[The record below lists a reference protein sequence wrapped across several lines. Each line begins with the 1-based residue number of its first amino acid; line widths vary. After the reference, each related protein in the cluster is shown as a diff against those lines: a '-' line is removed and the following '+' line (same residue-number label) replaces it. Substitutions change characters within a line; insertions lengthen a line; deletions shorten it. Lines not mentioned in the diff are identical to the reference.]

1 MKKLADFLINRRR
14 VLTAVML
21 VLTAVCA
28 VLALRVPINRDRTKY
43 LADSSEMKQGLS
55 IMEDVFPESDET
67 ASIRVMFDDL
77 TADQIPEI
85 KAQLEAIPNVSG
97 VVYEAGSEEYNKD
110 NHTLFVVNSRY
121 DYDTDE
127 EHAIEAAIEEG
138 FPGYTMA
145 YENNDVPATELPL
158 WVVVLAL
165 TLAVIILL
173 VMSDSWLDPVLFLV
187 TIGVAVVLNMG
198 TNILFPY
205 VDEMTA
211 TVGPILQL
219 VLSMDYSIILMN
231 RYRQEKV
238 THSDKVSAMKTA
250 LAGSVSSIASSSL
263 TTVVGLLA
271 LVFLSFK
278 LGPELG
284 IVLAKGVFI
293 SMLCAFTVLPTMI
306 LAMDP
311 LLEKTRKK
319 SPHVPMARF
328 SKLSYK
334 TRYAMPAV
342 FAALFIASFILQGY
356 TQIVFTEENDDP
368 LANVFPKKNTVAV
381 VYRNEDEAKID
392 GVISE
397 IEKDGRI
404 SDILG
409 YANTLGKEM
418 TAEDMGKAVAELSDD
433 AEPIDGNLL
442 RMLYFIAGDGKM
454 PVITASDF
462 INFITDTVL
471 PDKTIGKHLDAALRD
486 NAEHFRTLADRTRLT
501 TAISVDE
508 MAELFG
514 IDRARVEKLYL
525 YYTIQNGVAD
535 SGTMTLPVFVDYVLN
550 SVAANE
556 TYGSMVSASAIASL
570 RQLQTYTNTNTVLA
584 ARSAADLAA
593 LIGADESTVNT
604 VFVLDNAGDVSAQ
617 TMSLPEFSSFLCGSL
632 LQDALFGT
640 YFDDA
645 AKAQVQTMDALVQ
658 FAVSGQGLTPDQMAQ
673 TLGMDAES
681 VSKLYGLY
689 FSADPAFQQEA
700 AAMTM
705 TLTDFLPLLKANAP
719 AEQQAQLAQTEQLVN
734 LAVSGQALDAETMA
748 GVTGMTT
755 ENVAGLYL
763 MMSGTEAM
771 TLPDFLSAALTQAPD
786 NAGLQQMNQLVQ
798 LAVSGQALDASSL
811 APVFGMDAA
820 QVCQIFAL
828 VLAGQKTVALADF
841 SAFLVNSVL
850 TDAAYAGAFS
860 EEQAAQLRR
869 LDSIAQLA
877 VSGTP
882 LDAGTLAQL
891 FGTDADTITTAFRLY
906 FGRDISQKTMSLKSF
921 TDFAL
926 SDPLVSGMMD
936 ASTLGRIQFLQ
947 AILNAAINGTAFT
960 SARLASFLGMNPAQT
975 EKLYILRMGE
985 NGGTDSWT
993 ISPRSFVAFA
1003 ATDVLGD
1010 AELAKQIDEKTAE
1023 ELRQGH
1029 TLIEAVVSEKAYTAS
1044 EMSALLSS
1052 LTDEVTENETEIL
1065 YLLYGGVNDADP
1077 TEKMTIVELFD
1088 LLCDKMMNDGRF
1100 AEYFDGETKKEIL
1113 DSKAE
1118 LEDAVAQMRGKA
1130 YARLVVTSD
1139 YPDESPET
1147 SDYVTRLD
1155 TLCRENLGEY
1165 YLVGNSVMV
1174 SEMDHA
1180 FDSEYWMI
1188 SLITAISVFLVVL
1201 IAFRHPIL
1209 PLILTL
1215 LVQCGVFI
1223 TVTVIGAYSGSIYYL
1238 ALLIVQSILMG
1249 ATIDYGIVFCN
1260 FYMDSRKTMDVT
1272 DALRAAYEGSIHTI
1286 MTSGSI
1292 LVLVLAALGILVSSP
1307 MISDVSTTLSIGA
1320 LVAMLLI
1327 LLVLPGM
1334 TVCCDRL
1341 INRNKTGEKTKTP

>member
-14 VLTAVML
+14 VFTAVML

-43 LADSSEMKQGLS
+43 LADGSEMKQGLS
-55 IMEDVFPESDET
+55 IMEDAFPESDET

-97 VVYEAGSEEYNKD
+97 VAYEAGSEEYNKD

-238 THSDKVSAMKTA
+238 RHSDKVSAMKTA

-293 SMLCAFTVLPTMI
+293 SMLCAFTVLPAMI

-319 SPHVPMARF
+319 SPHIPMARF
-328 SKLSYK
+328 SRLSYK

-356 TQIVFTEENDDP
+356 TQIVFTEKNDDP

-397 IEKDGRI
+397 LEKDGRI

-501 TAISVDE
+501 TEISVDE

-604 VFVLDNAGDVSAQ
+604 VFILDNAGDVSAQ

-632 LQDALFGT
+632 LQDALFST

-645 AKAQVQTMDALVQ
+645 AKAQAQTMDALVQ
-658 FAVSGQGLTPDQMAQ
+658 LAVSGQGLPPDQMAQ

-689 FSADPAFQQEA
+689 FSADSAFQQEA

-705 TLTDFLPLLKANAP
+705 TLP
-719 AEQQAQLAQTEQLVN
+719 E
-734 LAVSGQALDAETMA
+734 
-748 GVTGMTT
+748 
-755 ENVAGLYL
+755 
-763 MMSGTEAM
+763 
-771 TLPDFLSAALTQAPD
+771 FLSAALTQAPD
-786 NAGLQQMNQLVQ
+786 DAGLQQMNRLVQ

-811 APVFGMDAA
+811 ATVFGMDDA

-860 EEQAAQLRR
+860 EEQAAQLRQ

-891 FGTDADTITTAFRLY
+891 FGTDTDTITTAFRLY

-921 TDFAL
+921 ADFAL
-926 SDPLVSGMMD
+926 SDSLVSGMMD

-947 AILNAAINGTAFT
+947 AILNAAINGTAFS
-960 SARLASFLGMNPAQT
+960 SARLASFLGMDPAQT

-985 NGGTDSWT
+985 NGGTASWT

-1029 TLIEAVVSEKAYTAS
+1029 TLIEAVVSEKAYTVG
-1044 EMSALLSS
+1044 EMTALLSS
-1052 LTDEVTENETEIL
+1052 LTDDVTENETEIL

-1088 LLCDKMMNDGRF
+1088 LLCDEMMHDGRF

-1113 DSKAE
+1113 DGKAE

-1155 TLCRENLGEY
+1155 TLCRKNLSEY

-1174 SEMDHA
+1174 SEMDHT
-1180 FDSEYWMI
+1180 FDGEYWMI

-1209 PLILTL
+1209 PLLLTL

-1260 FYMDSRKTMDVT
+1260 FYMDGRKTMDVT
-1272 DALRAAYEGSIHTI
+1272 DALRSAYEGSIHTI

-1307 MISDVSTTLSIGA
+1307 MISEVSTTLSIGA

-1341 INRNKTGEKTKTP
+1341 INRNKTGEKAKTR